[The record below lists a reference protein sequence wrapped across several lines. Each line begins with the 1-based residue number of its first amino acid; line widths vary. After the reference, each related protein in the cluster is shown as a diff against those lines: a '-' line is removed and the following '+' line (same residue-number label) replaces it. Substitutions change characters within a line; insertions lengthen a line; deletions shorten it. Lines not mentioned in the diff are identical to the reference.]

1 MLAIGI
7 PCISL
12 ALVFY
17 WTFPARVFRGAPA
30 AAALP
35 TINSIGNLGG
45 LVGQNLMP
53 ALAAVGGSASA
64 ALIGPCACR
73 AVLAGGALVVP
84 VRGRST
90 HGRAACRDRV
100 FQSVAISGGP

>member
-1 MLAIGI
+1 MIRRPPRSTRLDTRFPHTALGRSVRGGRLVLIATALSLLAIGI

-17 WTFPARVFRGAPA
+17 WTFPARLFRGAPA
-30 AAALP
+30 AAALA

-53 ALAAVGGSASA
+53 AD
-64 ALIGPCACR
+64 R
-73 AVLAGGALVVP
+73 K
-84 VRGRST
+84 ST
-90 HGRAACRDRV
+90 RLNSSH
-100 FQSVAISGGP
+100 